1 MVVLHSG
8 DSDNLAIG
16 ELSGGELR
24 LEGGHLV
31 LSYPPSQHSS
41 CRFTQLLT
49 RVFVYFSCCQSRVV
63 IRTICNALF
72 FVNT

>member
-16 ELSGGELR
+16 ELSGGELK

-41 CRFTQLLT
+41 CRFKLVA
-49 RVFVYFSCCQSRVV
+49 RIFAYFSYVYLCSV
-63 IRTICNALF
+63 II
-72 FVNT
+72 